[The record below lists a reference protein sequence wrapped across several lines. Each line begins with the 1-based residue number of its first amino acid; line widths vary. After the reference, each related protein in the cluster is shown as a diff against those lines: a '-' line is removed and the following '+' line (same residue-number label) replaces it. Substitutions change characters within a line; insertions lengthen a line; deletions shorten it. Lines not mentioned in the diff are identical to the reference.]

1 MKKYFKN
8 RIQNLQHLISAVLE
22 SDEVKI
28 SDLIEIKR
36 QCDNMSGTISSLCY
50 DIFVDIDQ

>member
-1 MKKYFKN
+1 MITLKN
-8 RIQNLQHLISAVLE
+8 RIQNLQCHISLVLE

-36 QCDNMSGTISSLCY
+36 QCDNMSETISSLY
-50 DIFVDIDQ
+50 DDVVVDINK